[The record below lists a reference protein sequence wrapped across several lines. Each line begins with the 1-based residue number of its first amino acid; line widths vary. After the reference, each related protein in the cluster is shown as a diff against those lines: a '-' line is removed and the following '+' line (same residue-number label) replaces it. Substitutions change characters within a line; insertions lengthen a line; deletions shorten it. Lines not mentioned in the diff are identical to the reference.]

1 MRSFFFPLPHSLPL
15 SLPLPLPRALCL
27 SQALNKGQ
35 REINRLKEAKKQGQ
49 LDEANAS
56 GALSAVEKGI
66 AEQDS
71 LKRDALKA
79 RDDGKEY
86 AEKMQVVDLKRK
98 LRLQEAR
105 DRRRENIVN
114 SQVASLAKENKDL
127 RKKDEKISLQMEEV
141 PAVGAREGNLMALRG
156 EIKNLQRSES
166 GSVDALKDQVSSM
179 KQQMVSFALC
189 CILAIYFCE

>member
-1 MRSFFFPLPHSLPL
+1 VRSFFFPLPHSLPL